1 MSTLKSKLMAAGLAG
16 LAIAGVAGQAQA
28 QNRAPTVLVMTEDAD
43 PKAVARSNRMMKRV
57 YDAMMDELMAKGY
70 SAMHENRLTMDFTTK
85 PGERRTERELLQIA
99 RLVKQPP
106 IDIVVS
112 YEIYAVVDQVPYT
125 GKDPVYRANV
135 SITGRAIAVATGRF
149 LGAFDVG
156 PLDIGPLAKSCIGQD
171 HCLLETVGQET
182 QVMGRDLAHAI
193 ANKIAIGMGDGGRTP
208 PVGGPVPGVV
218 GQPMPMPGPGPVGP
232 GPVAGLPPAGLPGPA
247 PMGQPGCAGFV
258 ADFTITVEGF
268 NATELT
274 AVEEYLASFSCFIS
288 KRVVPPS
295 GPSRTQFW
303 YTTQSDEARLY
314 RNLRLM
320 LSQMGLLERQ
330 DRIDHAIVER
340 VGDNKIRLRKLK

>member
-16 LAIAGVAGQAQA
+16 LAVAGVAGQAQA

-57 YDAMMDELMAKGY
+57 YDAMMDELMSKGY
-70 SAMHENRLTMDFTTK
+70 SVMHENRLTMDFTTK

-112 YEIYAVVDQVPYT
+112 YEIYAVVEQVPYT
-125 GKDPVYRANV
+125 NKDPVYRANV
-135 SITGRAIAVATGRF
+135 SISGRAIAVASGRF

-156 PLDIGPLAKSCIGQD
+156 PQDIGPLAKSCIGQD
-171 HCLLETVGQET
+171 HCLLESVGAET
-182 QVMGRDLAHAI
+182 RVMGRDLAHAI
-193 ANKIAIGMGDGGRTP
+193 GNKVAIGMGDGGRVP
-208 PVGGPVPGVV
+208 PVGGPIPGVV
-218 GQPMPMPGPGPVGP
+218 GQPMPGPGPVGP
-232 GPVAGLPPAGLPGPA
+232 GPVAGLPPVGMPGPG

-258 ADFTITVEGF
+258 ADFSISIEGF
-268 NATELT
+268 TATELT
-274 AVEEYLASFSCFIS
+274 AMEEYLASFSCFIS

-295 GPSRTQFW
+295 GPSRTNFW
-303 YTTQSDEARLY
+303 YTTQSDEARLF

-320 LSQMGLLERQ
+320 LSQMNLLERQ
-330 DRIDHAIVER
+330 DKIDHAIIER
-340 VGDNKIRLRKLK
+340 IGDNKIRVRKLK